1 MSCHVVSCHDVS
13 CCIMSCHV
21 MSCHVVRLCVITVAS
36 YGATNELLTK
46 PNRAPPPQRP
56 NTHQTITKPH
66 LPAPMNQWT
75 LPHGNHQQHFSAT
88 ACAPPPL
95 HFAHNHNTLDNTL
108 DLFVTLASFI
118 CLCLCVCCVC
128 LCVVCF
134 CLYASVFVCLCVCV
148 FVCLCVCVD
157 VCWNK
162 CANYY
167 RCCCSCCSCC
177 CCCCCYC
184 STNQINKQ
192 TNYIRR

>member
-1 MSCHVVSCHDVS
+1 MLLLSLLAFIAFSSHDTPVSRTLVHSFLLKCFFTCVVSCHVVSCHV
-13 CCIMSCHV
+13 V
-21 MSCHVVRLCVITVAS
+21 SCHVVRLCVITVAS

-118 CLCLCVCCVC
+118 CLCLCVC
-128 LCVVCF
+128 VVC
-134 CLYASVFVCLCVCV
+134 V
-148 FVCLCVCVD
+148 
-157 VCWNK
+157 
-162 CANYY
+162 
-167 RCCCSCCSCC
+167 
-177 CCCCCYC
+177 
-184 STNQINKQ
+184 
-192 TNYIRR
+192 